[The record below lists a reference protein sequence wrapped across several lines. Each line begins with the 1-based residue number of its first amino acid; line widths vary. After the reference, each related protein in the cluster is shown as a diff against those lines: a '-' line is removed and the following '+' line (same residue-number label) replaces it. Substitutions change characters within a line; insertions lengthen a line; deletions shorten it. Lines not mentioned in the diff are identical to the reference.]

1 MLSAADVGHRVVV
14 RRVVGVRD
22 GRPLMSDML
31 GELVRFGEG
40 ELTVATKDGPV
51 TTPLH
56 RVVAGKR
63 IPPPPRRRAQDGG
76 R

>member
-1 MLSAADVGHRVVV
+1 MLGADDVGHRVVV

-31 GELVRFGEG
+31 GELTRFGGG
-40 ELTVATKDGPV
+40 ELTVATEDGPV
-51 TTPLH
+51 TVPLR

-63 IPPPPRRRAQDGG
+63 IPPRPRRRA
-76 R
+76 RLES